1 MTLSIASLMIM
12 VNYFYYEK
20 KKVWRIASLIIK

>member
-12 VNYFYYEK
+12 VNYFYYQ

>member
-20 KKVWRIASLIIK
+20 KKGLENRFTDH